1 LDLSETCEKTSCL
14 KVDLKWQLSSHAQ
27 SNKNLLPP
35 GEHMKNLWL
44 KAASMTAIGG
54 AALSPIA
61 TSGRVF
67 AQAADPSV
75 KSKQESP
82 LACNAFVLSPEQR
95 NRHFDELGPAL
106 RALRKSV
113 REFDDGYEF
122 EFPADPATLQLLAE
136 WSIQERMCCPFF
148 DINLRLEREGGPLW
162 LRLTGRKGTKEFIKM
177 EAAAWI
183 GQ

>member
-1 LDLSETCEKTSCL
+1 
-14 KVDLKWQLSSHAQ
+14 
-27 SNKNLLPP
+27 
-35 GEHMKNLWL
+35 MKNLWL
-44 KAASMTAIGG
+44 KAASMTAMGG

-61 TSGRVF
+61 PSGRVF
-67 AQAADPSV
+67 AQADSSV
-75 KSKQESP
+75 KPKQESP
-82 LACNAFVLSPEQR
+82 LACNALALSPEQR

-106 RALRKSV
+106 KALKKSV

-122 EFPADPATLQLLAE
+122 EFPADAATLQLLTE
-136 WSIQERMCCPFF
+136 WTIQERMCCPFF

-183 GQ
+183 SR